1 MDTEISNPQQKT
13 PVSPKSFLEALKEL
27 DQLNTFSLE
36 IPSLQ
41 KEVSFKQLSTEQLK
55 SILKTV
61 VDSPIYNSQ
70 FIVTFN
76 KIIKD
81 NCVSE
86 NVNTEQFTVYDKIL
100 ILFKTR
106 LESLSEEYTFNF
118 TEEEQKQYSMPSSQ
132 TINLKEHFNKFLSK
146 KYQFSQSVI
155 EHNGIRVICQLPSL
169 GTENKLEQ
177 ELHKNIKIEVE
188 STEELREIIGETFI
202 NELTKYIEILSV
214 GDSTENLL
222 NLSFKNRVKLV
233 EQLPTTLINKVLKY
247 IEGYREKI
255 KELTTLSFSEL
266 EKDISLDASFF
277 NA

>member
-1 MDTEISNPQQKT
+1 MDTEISNLQQKQNT
-13 PVSPKSFLEALKEL
+13 LSKSLLEALKEL

-36 IPSLQ
+36 IPSLG
-41 KEVSFKQLSTEQLK
+41 KEISFKQLSTEQLK

-70 FIVTFN
+70 FITTFN

-86 NVNTEQFTVYDKIL
+86 NANTEQFTVYDKVL

-118 TEEEQKQYSMPSSQ
+118 TEEEQKQYSLPSFK
-132 TINLKEHFNKFLSK
+132 TINLKEHFNNFLTK
-146 KYQFSQSVI
+146 KYDFLHTVI
-155 EHNGIRVICQLPSL
+155 EHNGIKATCQLPSL
-169 GTENKLEQ
+169 ATENKLEQ

-202 NELTKYIEILSV
+202 NELTKYIGSLSI
-214 GDSTENLL
+214 GDSSENLL
-222 NLSFKNRVKLV
+222 NLTFKNRVKIV
-233 EQLPTTLINKVLKY
+233 EQLPTAVINKVLKY
-247 IEGYREKI
+247 IEDYREKI
-255 KELTTLSFSEL
+255 KELTSVTFSGL
-266 EKDISLDASFF
+266 QKDISLDASFF
-277 NA
+277 NT